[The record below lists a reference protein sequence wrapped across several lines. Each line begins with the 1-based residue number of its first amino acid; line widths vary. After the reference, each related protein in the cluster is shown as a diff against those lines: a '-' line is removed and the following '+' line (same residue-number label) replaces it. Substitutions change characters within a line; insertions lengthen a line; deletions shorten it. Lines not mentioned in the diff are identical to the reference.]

1 MKYYLLIWLSNQLY
15 FVDIYP
21 TIEECLYQGNSLL
34 NIREGLLNNIISAGR
49 EGFDTSRFTK
59 MGKREKKLINS
70 EHKNK

>member
-34 NIREGLLNNIISAGR
+34 KNQHEYQFQCNPNAHNVTSLTTKV
-49 EGFDTSRFTK
+49 FDKSMLKNRNTK
-59 MGKREKKLINS
+59 
-70 EHKNK
+70 